1 MSILC
6 IDSDLKY
13 VLGLPDFADVP
24 KEVDGL
30 KSASHDSLV
39 HKKTIIK
46 IIEGKANFQI
56 ETLQSIVRNLGIRYF
71 VIPIAQNSA
80 LSKLVSKY
88 CTEIEACWIIDNDKL
103 PDMIAHLLED
113 SPRVDKRCESVAEA
127 KIGLQAALG
136 YALTTDVAIDD
147 IIEIYLEAT
156 DKMHKKIKEKLSHK

>member
-46 IIEGKANFQI
+46 IIE
-56 ETLQSIVRNLGIRYF
+56 
-71 VIPIAQNSA
+71 
-80 LSKLVSKY
+80 
-88 CTEIEACWIIDNDKL
+88 
-103 PDMIAHLLED
+103 
-113 SPRVDKRCESVAEA
+113 
-127 KIGLQAALG
+127 
-136 YALTTDVAIDD
+136 
-147 IIEIYLEAT
+147 
-156 DKMHKKIKEKLSHK
+156 